1 MIDMKNNAKC
11 DSWMRYVVFALV
23 LMGVNFVAPAQADDT
38 QTITITGHRES
49 KDPPPGPPT
58 APPRLEPSDHTEPSC
73 WVFPC
78 RKFHTVGRTEQHRA
92 AELQDSDSEAGHT
105 SNQSGRPRSRCVCHR

>member
-11 DSWMRYVVFALV
+11 DSWMRYVVIALV

-58 APPRLEPSDHTEPSC
+58 APPQAGTFRSY
-73 WVFPC
+73 
-78 RKFHTVGRTEQHRA
+78 RA
-92 AELQDSDSEAGHT
+92 LLLGI
-105 SNQSGRPRSRCVCHR
+105 PLP